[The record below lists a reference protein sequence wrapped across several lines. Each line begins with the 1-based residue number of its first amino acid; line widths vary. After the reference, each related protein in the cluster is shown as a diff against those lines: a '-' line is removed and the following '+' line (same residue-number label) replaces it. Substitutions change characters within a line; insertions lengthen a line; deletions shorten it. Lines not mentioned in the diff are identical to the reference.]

1 MDALIDVRGLTKRF
15 GSRTAVE
22 DVSFTAHR
30 GDVLG
35 FLGPN
40 AAGKSSTMRM
50 VTGFLP
56 PTAGRVTVC
65 GFDVLRDPIEVKR
78 RVGYVPEGAPLY
90 NDMTPRS
97 LLHFVAEVRG
107 ISGSAKRHRIDDTVD
122 KVALGDVLH
131 QPIET
136 LSKGYRRRV
145 ALALAIVHDPEV
157 LILDEPTD
165 GLDPNQ
171 RHEVHALLRE
181 MARDKVIVLSTHN
194 LEEVETVCTRVI
206 IIARGRVVVDEPIEV
221 LRSRAE
227 QHRAVALTVR
237 AGQLSEARRLLA
249 AIPGLARLDAANESN
264 GRVKLSLL
272 AVAGEDIFA
281 KVQVVCRDN
290 ALTDDELHVEP
301 GQLEHVFRH
310 ITAGS

>member
-1 MDALIDVRGLTKRF
+1 MDVLIDVKGLTKRY
-15 GSRTAVE
+15 GSRTAV
-22 DVSFTAHR
+22 DNVSFTVQR

-56 PTAGRVTVC
+56 PTAGSATVC
-65 GFDVLRDPIEVKR
+65 GFDVLRDPVEVKR

-107 ISGSAKRHRIDDTVD
+107 ISGAAKRRQIDDTVQ
-122 KVALGDVLH
+122 KVALGGVLH

-136 LSKGYRRRV
+136 LSKGYKRRV
-145 ALALAIVHDPEV
+145 ALGLAILHDPEV

-181 MARDKVIVLSTHN
+181 MGRDKATVLSTHN
-194 LEEVETVCTRVI
+194 LEEVETVCTCAI
-206 IIARGRVVVDEPIEV
+206 IIARGRVVVDEPIEA
-221 LRSRAE
+221 LRARSE
-227 QHRAVALTVR
+227 QHRTVALTVS
-237 AGQLSEARRLLA
+237 ASQLSEARRLLE
-249 AIPGLARLDAANESN
+249 AIPGVERLDAANESN
-264 GRVKLSLL
+264 GRVKITLVP
-272 AVAGEDIFA
+272 VAGEDIFG
-281 KVQVVCRDN
+281 KVQTVCHDN
-290 ALTDDELHVEP
+290 ALTDGEAHVEP
-301 GQLEHVFRH
+301 GRLEHVFRH
-310 ITAGS
+310 VTAGS